1 MNENQSKAIS
11 ATYWSIAGNTLM
23 ALVKG
28 LGGILGH
35 SQALIAD
42 AIESTT
48 DIFASILVL
57 FGLRYANKPA
67 DEDHP
72 YGHGKAE
79 PLITFVVVFLL
90 IISAVIIAY
99 TSIENIK
106 SGKNEIP
113 EKFTLIILG
122 IIIIVKE
129 VFFQV
134 IYRKGKQ
141 TNSTALMADA
151 WHHRSDAITS
161 VTAFA
166 GVAISIYMGKGYE
179 SADDWAALLASF
191 FIIYNA
197 FKIFR
202 PALGEIMDEHL
213 YDDMIETIRTSALKV
228 KHVSDTEKCHVRK
241 MGMNY
246 IIDLH
251 LMVNGNLTVR
261 EGHQIAHKVQDQIMN
276 DIPSITK
283 VFIHVEPYYG
293 S

>member
-1 MNENQSKAIS
+1 M
-11 ATYWSIAGNTLM
+11 
-23 ALVKG
+23 
-28 LGGILGH
+28 
-35 SQALIAD
+35 
-42 AIESTT
+42 
-48 DIFASILVL
+48 VL

-141 TNSTALMADA
+141 TNSSALMVDA

>member
-122 IIIIVKE
+122 VIIIVKE

-166 GVAISIYMGKGYE
+166 GVAVSIYMGKGYE

-228 KHVSDTEKCHVRK
+228 KHVNDTEKCHVRK

>member
-122 IIIIVKE
+122 VIIIVKE

-151 WHHRSDAITS
+151 
-161 VTAFA
+161 
-166 GVAISIYMGKGYE
+166 
-179 SADDWAALLASF
+179 
-191 FIIYNA
+191 
-197 FKIFR
+197 
-202 PALGEIMDEHL
+202 
-213 YDDMIETIRTSALKV
+213 
-228 KHVSDTEKCHVRK
+228 
-241 MGMNY
+241 
-246 IIDLH
+246 
-251 LMVNGNLTVR
+251 
-261 EGHQIAHKVQDQIMN
+261 
-276 DIPSITK
+276 
-283 VFIHVEPYYG
+283 
-293 S
+293 